1 MNIILLN
8 LKIKSTSSGAVGL
21 TMCCF
26 SDLCISFTFTG
37 EMGGMLRRSGGV
49 GRIQQAGDHILGP
62 GSFCAARSLPHT
74 CGEWERKKKKKE
86 GQMGLCLEDIRS
98 ANARG
103 PD

>member
-26 SDLCISFTFTG
+26 PDLCISFTFTG

-62 GSFCAARSLPHT
+62 GSFCVARSLPHT
-74 CGEWERKKKKKE
+74 CGVWERKKKKKE
-86 GQMGLCLEDIRS
+86 GQMGLCLEDITS

>member
-26 SDLCISFTFTG
+26 SDLCISITFTG
-37 EMGGMLRRSGGV
+37 EMGGMLRGSGGV
-49 GRIQQAGDHILGP
+49 GRIQQAGDHIPGP
-62 GSFCAARSLPHT
+62 GSFCVARFLPHT
-74 CGEWERKKKKKE
+74 CSGWEQGKKRE
-86 GQMGLCLEDIRS
+86 EQMGLCLEDIRS